1 VGLVP
6 LQEQEVTTVSALK
19 QAIADAADIDAE
31 DVFVK
36 QWGVTV
42 QVRSLTGH
50 ERSAIVTRLQ
60 EAGGASNFGMLYPEL
75 LIHSVYDPD
84 TGALVFEDT
93 DVDRDLILGKNASAL
108 EQVAK
113 VALRLSGLT
122 EEAEEEVGKRS

>member
-1 VGLVP
+1 
-6 LQEQEVTTVSALK
+6 
-19 QAIADAADIDAE
+19 
-31 DVFVK
+31 
-36 QWGVTV
+36 
-42 QVRSLTGH
+42 
-50 ERSAIVTRLQ
+50 
-60 EAGGASNFGMLYPEL
+60 MLYPEL